1 MIIFCP
7 LWYHK
12 YQIIIVSLL
21 ARFGFIRTCNH
32 IMYRVCKNNCEYQTI
47 IIMIWSR
54 TICQSFVATSNIITW
69 CLNDESDTDKVSCI
83 IFSAYVVFTIKYEV
97 LWINFIPQIYFSFFT
112 FMIIWMKGAR
122 ACTHI
127 YAEKTATNIICFSY
141 FTKVVRASNIYSVGT
156 TILHKL
162 FKDTR

>member
-1 MIIFCP
+1 M
-7 LWYHK
+7 
-12 YQIIIVSLL
+12 
-21 ARFGFIRTCNH
+21 A
-32 IMYRVCKNNCEYQTI
+32 
-47 IIMIWSR
+47 R
-54 TICQSFVATSNIITW
+54 TIANTKQLLYYGLEQYCRISCVYRIKYGFATSNTITW
-69 CLNDESDTDKVSCI
+69 CLNDESNTDKVSCM
-83 IFSAYVVFTIKYEV
+83 IFFAYVVSTIKYEV

-156 TILHKL
+156 AILHKL
-162 FKDTR
+162 FKDTQ